1 MWVQRFCVGDM
12 LVTLVFGRWRL
23 EDHEFKATPGDII
36 SLRSALLSQMKGRKE
51 TRRTF
56 EL

>member
-51 TRRTF
+51 TRGTF